1 MERRTFSSRTPA
13 SITEQ
18 GDKPERLA
26 YRVREAAEV
35 LAISRSHFYEL
46 VAAGNIRVLKDGART
61 LVRRSELDA
70 YLERLEEAADAPKRR
85 ARRR

>member
-1 MERRTFSSRTPA
+1 MERPTFSGRMPA
-13 SITEQ
+13 SITDQ

-46 VAAGNIRVLKDGART
+46 VAAGRIRVLKDGVRT

-70 YLERLEEAADAPKRR
+70 YLDWLEQAADAPNRR